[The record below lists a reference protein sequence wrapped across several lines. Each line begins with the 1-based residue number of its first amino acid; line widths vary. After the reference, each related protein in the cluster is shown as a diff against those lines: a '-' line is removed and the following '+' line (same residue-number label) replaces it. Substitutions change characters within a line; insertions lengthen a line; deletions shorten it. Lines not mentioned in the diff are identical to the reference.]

1 MINWIQGS
9 PLGRK
14 FKALVSHDG
23 TFVADAKVSTEELWF
38 MQREVA
44 LPLPPFLQQATLPP
58 PQRRPF
64 TPKQLLTV

>member
-9 PLGRK
+9 DLGRK

-38 MQREVA
+38 MQHEVSHS
-44 LPLPPFLQQATLPP
+44 LIFNPTTIFI
-58 PQRRPF
+58 
-64 TPKQLLTV
+64 PKQ